1 MTNRY
6 DTSTSSEGQYQ
17 PGSND
22 LVLLNKLDITDLA
35 EINQLEL
42 ELLDQLTEVLLTELV
57 GDQVLSSAD
66 LCEWHRR
73 WLGNVYDWAG
83 NYRSVNMG
91 KGDFQFA
98 TASLIPD
105 LMKAFERKFLVV
117 LACYEG
123 MSDDDLIESL
133 ATIHIEFILIH
144 PFREGN
150 GRLSRLL
157 AVVMALQAGRPV
169 LDFSWLD
176 QHKDKYF
183 LAVQAGLDNVEPMKA
198 VFRQVLRDTER
209 VSG

>member
-17 PGSND
+17 SGSNE
-22 LVLLNKLDITDLA
+22 LVLLNKLGITDLT

-57 GDQVLSSAD
+57 EGQILSAAD

-73 WLGNVYDWAG
+73 WLGNIYDWAG

-98 TASLIPD
+98 TASLIPN
-105 LMKAFERKFLVV
+105 LMKSFEQKFLVPM
-117 LACYEG
+117 ACYVG

-133 ATIHIEFILIH
+133 ATVHIEFILVH

-157 AVVMALQAGRPV
+157 AVVMALQAGRSV

-176 QHKDKYF
+176 QHKDEYF
-183 LAVQAGLDNVEPMKA
+183 LAVQAGLDNAEPMKE
-198 VFRQVLRDTER
+198 VFRQVLRDTEK

>member
-22 LVLLNKLDITDLA
+22 LILLNKLEITDVA
-35 EINQLEL
+35 EMNQLEL

-57 GDQVLSSAD
+57 GGQVLSSAD

-73 WLGNVYDWAG
+73 WLGNVYEWAG
-83 NYRSVNMG
+83 DYRSVNMG

-98 TASLIPD
+98 TASLIPN
-105 LMKAFERKFLVV
+105 LMKTFEQNFLVPMV
-117 LACYEG
+117 CHEG
-123 MSDDDLIESL
+123 MSDDDLVESL
-133 ATIHIEFILIH
+133 ATIHIEFILVH

-176 QHKDKYF
+176 QHKDEYF
-183 LAVQAGLDNVEPMKA
+183 LAVQAGLDNEEPMKA
-198 VFRQVLRDTER
+198 VFKQVLLDTEKT
-209 VSG
+209 SG

>member
-6 DTSTSSEGQYQ
+6 DTSTNSEGQFQ
-17 PGSND
+17 IGSND
-22 LVLLNKLDITDLA
+22 LVLLNKPGITDLS
-35 EINQLEL
+35 EMDQLEL
-42 ELLDQLTEVLLTELV
+42 GLLDQLTGALLTELV
-57 GDQVLSSAD
+57 DDQILSSAD

-98 TASLIPD
+98 SASLISN
-105 LMKAFERKFLVV
+105 LMKTFEQKFLVPM
-117 LACYEG
+117 ACYKN
-123 MSDDDLIESL
+123 MNDDELIESL
-133 ATIHIEFILIH
+133 ATVHIEFILVH

-157 AVVMALQAGRPV
+157 AVVMALQAGQSV

-176 QHKDKYF
+176 QHKNEYF
-183 LAVQAGLDNVEPMKA
+183 SAIQAGLDNVEPMKA
-198 VFRQVLRDTER
+198 VFRQVLRDTKMA
-209 VSG
+209 SD

>member
-17 PGSND
+17 PGSNG
-22 LVLLNKLDITDLA
+22 LVLLNKLGITDL
-35 EINQLEL
+35 EEMNQLEL
-42 ELLDQLTEVLLTELV
+42 ELLDQLAGVLLTELAE
-57 GDQVLSSAD
+57 GQILSAAD

-98 TASLIPD
+98 TASLVPA
-105 LMKAFERKFLVV
+105 LMKTFERDFLVPKV
-117 LACYEG
+117 CYVG
-123 MSDDDLIESL
+123 ISDDDLVESL
-133 ATIHIEFILIH
+133 AAVHIEFILVH

-157 AVVMALQAGRPV
+157 AVVMALQAGRSV

-176 QHKDKYF
+176 QHKDQYF
-183 LAVQAGLDNVEPMKA
+183 LAVQAGLNNVEPMKA
-198 VFRQVLRDTER
+198 VFKQVLRDTEKT
-209 VSG
+209 SG